1 MAATGSITL
10 NGISDK
16 EMVRIW
22 EYKAKDG
29 KNFTFQPNAMQPLNG
44 PQNQFTGF
52 YNNVV
57 FSWRDD
63 EGLKIV
69 HEIIGFLLKK
79 EQQAT
84 AANQ

>member
-1 MAATGSITL
+1 MAATGQITL

-29 KNFTFQPNAMQPLNG
+29 NKFTFQPNQLQPVNN
-44 PQNQFTGF
+44 QQQQFTGI
-52 YNNVV
+52 YNNVI

-69 HEIIGFLLKK
+69 HEILGFLLKK